1 MRRGEGQ
8 MMNMAAMAL
17 FGFMVVVNL
26 FDQMD
31 EATAAKAAADSAV
44 K

>member
-1 MRRGEGQ
+1 
-8 MMNMAAMAL
+8 MMSIAAMAL
-17 FGFMVVVNL
+17 FGFMCMANL